1 MKIFFKRLIFFATVV
16 FILVYTVNSETDFFK
31 SFDTNFPELAESAP
45 VLSSAAAGISDTFSK
60 LPAISQLIEYFTR
73 EEMPVT
79 PDTFAENAYI
89 KDSPLLNFFE
99 NESMGIIVN
108 EGKSITVFGI
118 LGEIAR
124 SNLALQF
131 NDESGNTV
139 YETTFTTDTSFQFT
153 KTVDI
158 PETSA
163 KKLSVEIYTGEKKY
177 GNYQGFVNS
186 YVYIVKSGGLWEL
199 YKSPVLEQ
207 NNAAYSQKR
216 SVTKA
221 LKATDSIQSESQ
233 SIKSV
238 AQQLTEGCRTD
249 YEKIKAIHDWICTYL
264 HYDNDS
270 LSKSNISPYS
280 STEVLKSRK
289 AVCLGFANLYAA
301 LCRSIGIPCSVVT
314 GYALGI
320 SSGSTE
326 WTEKIVSGS
335 EENHAWN
342 EVYVDGRWVIVD
354 STWDTFNSY
363 ENGEMKKG
371 GHISH
376 LYFDANIDFFS
387 SNHKIMH
394 YDE

>member
-1 MKIFFKRLIFFATVV
+1 MMKFIKRLIV
-16 FILVYTVNSETDFFK
+16 FSAVLFVLVYAVNSETDFFK
-31 SFDTNFPELAESAP
+31 SFDTNFPGLAENAP

-60 LPAISQLIEYFTR
+60 LPSISQLIEHFTK
-73 EEMPVT
+73 EEMPMT

-99 NESMGIIVN
+99 NESIGIIVN
-108 EGKSITVFGI
+108 EGKSITVFGL

-124 SNLALQF
+124 SNLALQL
-131 NDESGNTV
+131 NDKAGNTV
-139 YETTFTTDTSFQFT
+139 YETTFAADTSFQFT
-153 KTVDI
+153 KTVEI
-158 PETSA
+158 PQTDAE
-163 KKLSVEIYTGEKKY
+163 KLSVEIYTGEKKY

-186 YVYIVKSGGLWEL
+186 YVYLVKNDGLWEL
-199 YKSPVLEQ
+199 YKSPVSEQ
-207 NNAAYSQKR
+207 NDAAYSQKR

-221 LKATDSIQSESQ
+221 LKATDSIQSENK

-238 AQQLTEGCRTD
+238 AQQLTADCQTEYDKT
-249 YEKIKAIHDWICTYL
+249 KAIHDWICTYL

-270 LSKSNISPYS
+270 LSKSNIAPYS
-280 STEVLKSRK
+280 ATEVLKSRK

-320 SSGSTE
+320 SSGSSE
-326 WTEKIVSGS
+326 WTEKIVSGN

-342 EVYVDGRWVIVD
+342 EVYVDGRWIIVD

-387 SNHKIMH
+387 ANHKIMH